1 MELYITEM
9 DTTEMDITEIHN
21 NYEQIPENIPPKI
34 SAPKIIVQKQNRVSF
49 TDQEKIPNQNIK
61 PYLSGTKAK
70 VTRPNMPPPKPQIS
84 YDDILN
90 KMGMFV
96 ANGKLHLLDE
106 QKQTPQKLQQK
117 QQPTNKLQNKAQAY
131 IPNPQ
136 GSAPEQNSYIY
147 NKYFQNS
154 AYNQTTEE
162 RPLTPLEYRNKLIND
177 IIQKHKIR
185 QMKSTKL
192 IMPNSNINFAQGPTG
207 NLNKLF
213 GFSQR

>member
-1 MELYITEM
+1 MELE
-9 DTTEMDITEIHN
+9 ITEIDN
-21 NYEQIPENIPPKI
+21 LSNYEQIPENMPPKI
-34 SAPKIIVQKQNRVSF
+34 SVPKINVVKQSQ
-49 TDQEKIPNQNIK
+49 DQTVPNQNIK
-61 PYLSGTKAK
+61 PFLSGPKAK
-70 VTRPNMPPPKPQIS
+70 ITRLVVPPEKSKIS

-106 QKQTPQKLQQK
+106 HNLKPQQK
-117 QQPTNKLQNKAQAY
+117 SETKAY

-154 AYNQTTEE
+154 SYNQNIEE
-162 RPLTPLEYRNKLIND
+162 HRPLTPLEYRNKLIND
-177 IIQKHKIR
+177 IIQKQKIR

-213 GFSQR
+213 GFSHR

>member
-1 MELYITEM
+1 MFGIMELYITEI
-9 DTTEMDITEIHN
+9 DTTEMDTTEIYTTD
-21 NYEQIPENIPPKI
+21 YEQIPENMPIKNSVPKI
-34 SAPKIIVQKQNRVSF
+34 NVKKQNRVTF
-49 TDQEKIPNQNIK
+49 IDQEQEQKQNQNIK
-61 PYLSGTKAK
+61 PYLSGPKAK
-70 VTRPNMPPPKPQIS
+70 ITRPIMPPPKPQIS

-106 QKQTPQKLQQK
+106 HNLKPQQK
-117 QQPTNKLQNKAQAY
+117 PEAKAY

-136 GSAPEQNSYIY
+136 GSAPQQNSYIY

-154 AYNQTTEE
+154 SYNQNIEE
-162 RPLTPLEYRNKLIND
+162 HRPLTPLEYRNKLIND
-177 IIQKHKIR
+177 IIQKQKIR

>member
-1 MELYITEM
+1 MFGIMELYITEI
-9 DTTEMDITEIHN
+9 DTTEMDTTEIYTTD
-21 NYEQIPENIPPKI
+21 YEQIPENMPIKNSVPKI
-34 SAPKIIVQKQNRVSF
+34 NVKKQNRVTF
-49 TDQEKIPNQNIK
+49 IDQEQEQKQNQNIK
-61 PYLSGTKAK
+61 PYLSGPKAK
-70 VTRPNMPPPKPQIS
+70 ITRPTMPPPKPQIS

-106 QKQTPQKLQQK
+106 HNLKPQQK
-117 QQPTNKLQNKAQAY
+117 PEAKAY

-136 GSAPEQNSYIY
+136 GSAPQQNSYIY

-154 AYNQTTEE
+154 AYNQNIEE
-162 RPLTPLEYRNKLIND
+162 HRPLTPLEYRNKLIND
-177 IIQKHKIR
+177 IIQKQKIR

-192 IMPNSNINFAQGPTG
+192 IMTNSNINFAQGPTG

-213 GFSQR
+213 GFSHR

>member
-9 DTTEMDITEIHN
+9 DTTEIDTTG
-21 NYEQIPENIPPKI
+21 YEQIPENMPIKN
-34 SAPKIIVQKQNRVSF
+34 SAPKINVKKQNKVTF
-49 TDQEKIPNQNIK
+49 KEEEQNQIQYQNQYQNIK
-61 PYLSGTKAK
+61 PYLSGPKAK
-70 VTRPNMPPPKPQIS
+70 ITRPTIPPPKPQIS

-106 QKQTPQKLQQK
+106 QKPRPQQK
-117 QQPTNKLQNKAQAY
+117 SETKAY
-131 IPNPQ
+131 IPEPQ
-136 GSAPEQNSYIY
+136 GSNPQQNSYIY

-154 AYNQTTEE
+154 AYNQNIEE

>member
-9 DTTEMDITEIHN
+9 DTTEIDTTG
-21 NYEQIPENIPPKI
+21 YEQIPENMPIKN
-34 SAPKIIVQKQNRVSF
+34 SAPKINVKKQNKVTF
-49 TDQEKIPNQNIK
+49 KEEEQNQIQYQNQYQNIK
-61 PYLSGTKAK
+61 PYLSGPKAK
-70 VTRPNMPPPKPQIS
+70 ITRPTIPPPKPQIS

-106 QKQTPQKLQQK
+106 QKPRPQQK
-117 QQPTNKLQNKAQAY
+117 QETKAY
-131 IPNPQ
+131 IPEPQ
-136 GSAPEQNSYIY
+136 GSNPQQNSYIY

-154 AYNQTTEE
+154 AYNQNIEE

>member
-1 MELYITEM
+1 MELYITEIDTTEM
-9 DTTEMDITEIHN
+9 DTTEMDTTEMDTTD
-21 NYEQIPENIPPKI
+21 YEQIPENMPIKNSVPKI
-34 SAPKIIVQKQNRVSF
+34 NVKKQNRVTF
-49 TDQEKIPNQNIK
+49 IDQEQEQKQNQNIK
-61 PYLSGTKAK
+61 PYLSGPKAK
-70 VTRPNMPPPKPQIS
+70 ITRPTMPPPKPQIS

-106 QKQTPQKLQQK
+106 QNLKPQQK
-117 QQPTNKLQNKAQAY
+117 PEPKTY

-136 GSAPEQNSYIY
+136 GSAPQQNSYIY

-154 AYNQTTEE
+154 AYNQNIEE

-177 IIQKHKIR
+177 IIQKQKIR

-192 IMPNSNINFAQGPTG
+192 IMPNSNINFAQGPRG

>member
-1 MELYITEM
+1 MELYITEI
-9 DTTEMDITEIHN
+9 DTTEMDTTEIYTTD
-21 NYEQIPENIPPKI
+21 YEQIPENMPIKNSVPKI
-34 SAPKIIVQKQNRVSF
+34 NVKKQNRVTF
-49 TDQEKIPNQNIK
+49 IDQEQEQKQNQNIK
-61 PYLSGTKAK
+61 PYLSGPKAK
-70 VTRPNMPPPKPQIS
+70 ITRPTMPPPKPQIS

-106 QKQTPQKLQQK
+106 QNLKPQQK
-117 QQPTNKLQNKAQAY
+117 PEAKAY

-136 GSAPEQNSYIY
+136 GSAPQQNSYIY

-154 AYNQTTEE
+154 AYNQNIEE

-177 IIQKHKIR
+177 IIQKQKIR

-192 IMPNSNINFAQGPTG
+192 IMPNSNINFAQGPRG

>member
-9 DTTEMDITEIHN
+9 DTTEMDITEMDTV
-21 NYEQIPENIPPKI
+21 NYEQIPENMPIKNSVPKI
-34 SAPKIIVQKQNRVSF
+34 HVKKQNNVTF
-49 TDQEKIPNQNIK
+49 KEQEQNQNQYQNIK
-61 PYLSGTKAK
+61 PYLSGPKAK
-70 VTRPNMPPPKPQIS
+70 ITRPVMPPPKPQIS

-106 QKQTPQKLQQK
+106 QNPKPQQK
-117 QQPTNKLQNKAQAY
+117 SQQRSESKAY

-154 AYNQTTEE
+154 SYNQNIEQ
-162 RPLTPLEYRNKLIND
+162 RPLTPLEYRNMLIRD